1 MSVDTE
7 VATLSAAFDDYPH
20 TLPLKRGEVGSPRLA
35 LTFSDI
41 RPANRFFKP
50 MVRELKF
57 DVSEMAIATY
67 VQAKAYGK
75 PLVLVPAT
83 MMGRFQHGTI
93 LCNAARPLG
102 PADLAGKRVGV
113 RAYSQTTAVWVR
125 GILQNDYGVDLDR
138 VRWVTFE
145 DGHVAEYHEPAGVE
159 RAGDGKNLLKMLREG
174 ELDAAIY
181 GADLPSDP
189 ALQSVIAEPETA
201 AQRWYAQHKIVP
213 INHMVVVKQQLAS
226 SHPDVVREIY
236 RLLLAAKAAAG
247 LPKVGEIDFLPFGV
261 EACRPALQT
270 LINYAWQQS
279 LIPRKIAVDELFD
292 ETTRALSR

>member
-1 MSVDTE
+1 MSVDTH
-7 VATLSAAFDDYPH
+7 VTTLSAAFDDYPH
-20 TLPLKRGEVGSPRLA
+20 TLPLKRGEIASPRVA
-35 LTFSDI
+35 FNFSDI

-83 MMGRFQHGTI
+83 VMGRFQHGTI
-93 LCNAARPLG
+93 LCNAARPLT
-102 PADLAGKRVGV
+102 PAELGGKRVGV
-113 RAYSQTTAVWVR
+113 RSYSQTTAVWVR
-125 GILQNDYGVDLDR
+125 GILENDYGVDLGK

-159 RAGDGKNLLKMLREG
+159 RAGADKNLLKMLREG

-189 ALQSVIAEPETA
+189 
-201 AQRWYAQHKIVP
+201 
-213 INHMVVVKQQLAS
+213 
-226 SHPDVVREIY
+226 
-236 RLLLAAKAAAG
+236 
-247 LPKVGEIDFLPFGV
+247 
-261 EACRPALQT
+261 T
-270 LINYAWQQS
+270 LKS
-279 LIPRKIAVDELFD
+279 LIPDAEAAAQTSASRRVGRRCRPSSP
-292 ETTRALSR
+292 TRCSSGSFREKSRSMTCSTIPLARSTADRTPPIKFTRLPQPP